1 MKSLFL
7 AATTASLIS
16 FGMIAN
22 AAGDVN
28 AGKGTYSA
36 CMACHGAAG
45 EGGVGPKVAGQ
56 NAADLA
62 EKITKYRAGE
72 QVGPLTSMMAPMAA
86 NLSDSDI
93 ENLSA
98 YMAQM

>member
-7 AATTASLIS
+7 AAAAAGLVS
-16 FGMIAN
+16 FGMAAN
-22 AAGDVN
+22 AADIN
-28 AGKGTYSA
+28 AGKGAYST
-36 CMACHGAAG
+36 CMGCHGAAG

-56 NAADLA
+56 DAAVLA
-62 EKITKYRAGE
+62 EKMVKYRAGE
-72 QVGPLTSMMAPMAA
+72 QVGPLTAMMAPMAA
-86 NLSDSDI
+86 GLSDADI